1 MIVIIIPLFLVVQ
14 EDIFIYKILQGGLII
29 MATTITVY
37 DLENYPDNSKTL
49 TIDQKSVLPIGAEG
63 DEKWV
68 LSFVTTAYSDISAST
83 TIQDIYVREIKTGWL
98 KSSGFVGTG
107 GKFTIDSNSKQ
118 LKVKLDNSA
127 GAAGGGGYYTITLDE
142 GVNLTAKAIAEDME
156 AKIRALPD
164 DASWVAADVGYM
176 LAYMNASV
184 EYEGGR
190 FWIISGS
197 VSPYYTG
204 TTRSSVKA
212 AQADGDICYQTLGFN
227 LSVDSE
233 TIASTN
239 VKEAMLASNYTTNT
253 TPLSVNTGT
262 GVVVGDCLMITDGIN
277 TDYFTAISGTTETSI
292 VVCTHGN
299 NNYVGIAHGYTTSG
313 TKVQR
318 LREQDPNQAPVAYY
332 DTVDAVTRWGIKSIA
347 NQIDYSA

>member
-1 MIVIIIPLFLVVQ
+1 
-14 EDIFIYKILQGGLII
+14 

-63 DEKWV
+63 DERWV
-68 LSFVTTAYSDISAST
+68 LSFVTTAYSDISAT
-83 TIQDIYVREIKTGWL
+83 TSIQDVYVQEIKTGWL

-107 GKFTIDSNSKQ
+107 GKFTIGSNSKE
-118 LKVKLDNSA
+118 LKVKIDDSA
-127 GAAGGGGYYTITLDE
+127 GAVDGGGYYTITLDE
-142 GVNLTAKAIAEDME
+142 GINLTAKAIAEDME
-156 AKIRALPD
+156 AKIRALTLI
-164 DASWVAADVGYM
+164 SADTGYS

-184 EYEGGR
+184 VYEGGK

-204 TTRSSVKA
+204 TTRSSVKV
-212 AQADGDICYQTLGFN
+212 AQSGGDICYQTLGFN
-227 LSVDSE
+227 LSIDSQ
-233 TIASTN
+233 TIAGTN
-239 VKEAMLASNYTTNT
+239 IKEAMLASDYAINT

-262 GVVVGDCLMITDGIN
+262 GVVVGDCLMITDGTN
-277 TDYFTAISGTTETSI
+277 TDYFTAVSGTTETSI
-292 VVCTHGN
+292 VVCTHDN
-299 NNYVGIAHGYTTSG
+299 NNYVGITHSYTTSG

-332 DTVDAVTRWGIKSIA
+332 ETVDAVTRWGIKSIA

>member
-1 MIVIIIPLFLVVQ
+1 
-14 EDIFIYKILQGGLII
+14 

-37 DLENYPDNSKTL
+37 DLDNYPDNSKTL

-68 LSFVTTAYSDISAST
+68 LSFVTTAYSDIDDST
-83 TIQDIYVREIKTGWL
+83 AIQDIYVQEIKTGWL

-107 GKFTIDSNSKQ
+107 GKFTIGSNSKE
-118 LKVKLDNSA
+118 LKIKIDASA
-127 GAAGGGGYYTITLDE
+127 GAALGGGYYTITLDE
-142 GVNLTAKAIAEDME
+142 GVNLTARAIAEDME
-156 AKIRALPD
+156 VKIRALTL
-164 DASWVAADVGYM
+164 VAADVGYS

-204 TTRSSVKA
+204 TTRSSVKVV
-212 AQADGDICYQTLGFN
+212 QAGGDICYQTLGFN

-233 TIASTN
+233 TIASTDI
-239 VKEAMLASNYTTNT
+239 KEAMLASNYTTNT
-253 TPLSVNTGT
+253 TPLSINTGT
-262 GVVVGDCLMITDGIN
+262 GVVAGDCLMITDGTN

-292 VVCTHGN
+292 VVCVHDP
-299 NNYVGIAHGYTTSG
+299 NNYVGIAHSYTTSG
-313 TKVQR
+313 TKIQR
-318 LREQDPNQAPVAYY
+318 LREQDPNQAPIAYY
-332 DTVDAVTRWGIKSIA
+332 DTVDDVTRWGIKSIV
-347 NQIDYSA
+347 NQIDFSA

>member
-1 MIVIIIPLFLVVQ
+1 
-14 EDIFIYKILQGGLII
+14 

-37 DLENYPDNSKTL
+37 DLDNYPDNSKTL

-63 DEKWV
+63 DERWV
-68 LSFVTTAYSDISAST
+68 LSFVTTAYSDISAT
-83 TIQDIYVREIKTGWL
+83 TSIQDVYVQEIKTGWL

-107 GKFTIDSNSKQ
+107 GKFTIGSNSKE
-118 LKVKLDNSA
+118 LKVKIDNSA

-142 GVNLTAKAIAEDME
+142 GINLTAKAIAEDME
-156 AKIRALPD
+156 IKIRALTL
-164 DASWVAADVGYM
+164 VAADVGYT

-184 EYEGGR
+184 VYEGGR

-204 TTRSSVKA
+204 TTRSSVKV
-212 AQADGDICYQTLGFN
+212 AQSGGDICYQTLGFN
-227 LSVDSE
+227 LSVDSQ

-239 VKEAMLASNYTTNT
+239 IKEAMLASNYTTNT

-262 GVVVGDCLMITDGIN
+262 GVVVGDCLMITDGTN

-292 VVCTHGN
+292 VVCTHTN
-299 NNYVGIAHGYTTSG
+299 NNYIGIAHDYTTSG

-332 DTVDAVTRWGIKSIA
+332 ETVDAVTRWGIKSIA